1 MKELNTID
9 FTIAVAPNSMSIEQ
23 DMLFVK
29 SALLYSDTINLVSPM
44 ASIYFKLTDK
54 ANNRNERTLS
64 NLLKEVIPYCENF
77 DPLYCNNAKQIIKQ
91 FDDIVNSKKYKSVP
105 FIVKNTTRQGLQK
118 FSNEIKL
125 VLEKNLGEI
134 NCQSLTKLVE
144 SKKVELYDFKNS
156 IVKDDAYI
164 DEYYNILKQS
174 VSNARTFPLFD
185 DLSNSLIQ
193 SAIKE
198 GIIILN
204 NSDEFEV
211 KHANLT
217 NNLLVALP
225 SFEFAS
231 IDEILDIRKELE
243 APLIRFR
250 SRLLSFDNEIQ
261 SMPWDDD
268 FQIECKK
275 IYLREVAPSVL
286 EIDELTKDSS
296 FIKNLGYSFL
306 TDESAL
312 KNTGQLVVTV
322 AMAGAITAF
331 SDVMSSEQAFIAT
344 GGAYA
349 ASKVAA
355 AFKEHKDKQREIT
368 SKDMY
373 FYYRAG
379 KLLDKDKR

>member
-156 IVKDDAYI
+156 IVKDDTYI

-204 NSDEFEV
+204 NSNEFEV

-331 SDVMSSEQAFIAT
+331 SDVMSSEQAFIAA